1 MPDQDFT
8 LPSGAK
14 FHVSVVPFQDAK
26 ALTKALMKSA
36 AGIQLAANPM
46 EMDVSVIKDALISA
60 ATSDDVE
67 SALFRC
73 LERCTYNS
81 LKVTPD
87 LFDQPHSAEDARKDY
102 FAMAGK
108 VIEVNC
114 LPFFDQTL
122 STLKT
127 FLGKKNEPQKPS

>member
-36 AGIQLAANPM
+36 AGIPLAQNPL
-46 EMDVSVIKDALISA
+46 EMDVTVLKDALIAA

-67 SALFRC
+67 TAIFRC
-73 LERCTYNS
+73 LERCTYEDV
-81 LKVTPD
+81 KVTPD
-87 LFDQPHSAEDARKDY
+87 LFNDVKLGEGSRKDY
-102 FAMAGK
+102 FTMCGK
-108 VIEVNC
+108 VVEVNC
-114 LPFFDQTL
+114 APFFDQTL
-122 STLKT
+122 STLRTYLAKKT
-127 FLGKKNEPQKPS
+127 DSPK